1 MKVSF
6 DSGKS
11 TEFRFIPLS
20 FLKPFE
26 KLADERKV
34 SEVARGKKKSKQTDL
49 GFMQAYRKVKGKPEK
64 LIGFSISKKNK
75 SSQDWWTRRK
85 NFNSRHLAQ
94 MKKNNRSFF
103 ESSGKYKY
111 LPTRQHLGLLMWA
124 YSPYSLKRLK
134 QSLDKHNNWKIN
146 QKLIKNK

>member
-1 MKVSF
+1 MKITF
-6 DSGKS
+6 ESGKS

-34 SEVARGKKKSKQTDL
+34 SEVARGVKKSKQTDL
-49 GFMQAYRKVKGKPEK
+49 GFMQAYRKVSGKPEK
-64 LIGFSISKKNK
+64 LINFSISKKKNSK
-75 SSQDWWTRRK
+75 QDWWTRRK
-85 NFNSRHLAQ
+85 NFNTRHLAQ
-94 MKKNNRSFF
+94 MKKNNRDFF
-103 ESSGKYKY
+103 EKSGKYKY

-134 QSLDKHNNWKIN
+134 QSLEKHKIWKKNN
-146 QKLIKNK
+146 